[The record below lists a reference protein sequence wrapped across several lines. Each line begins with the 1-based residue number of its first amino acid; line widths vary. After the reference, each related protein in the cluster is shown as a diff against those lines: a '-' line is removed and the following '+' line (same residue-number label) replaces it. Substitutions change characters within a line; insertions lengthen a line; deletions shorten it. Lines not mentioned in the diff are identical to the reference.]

1 MSEAT
6 ERFNPAP
13 SRKLGRLPHD
23 PVALA
28 SAPQLAGHPFAA
40 AAPRAVVDRR
50 EVPFQPGLYHN
61 DTLPDCT
68 AVGLANAASA
78 VAALNGFA
86 LAIVPDKVTAFYA
99 GCVGCAPTF
108 EAMEA
113 TPGAVAL
120 DVLNCQVTQGFDV
133 GSQVPLVGLHGVL
146 PHDRTTL
153 ACAIDRLGHAYLG
166 VTLHERD
173 MEQSPMWDVVDGRD
187 DGKVVGGHLIV
198 GWDYTGLTDDA
209 TLRLATW
216 GKFQPATWRWLE
228 ARLNEAHALIWRQL
242 GATSGEDL
250 GVSVEALEAEL
261 ARIRTA

>member
-1 MSEAT
+1 
-6 ERFNPAP
+6 
-13 SRKLGRLPHD
+13 
-23 PVALA
+23 
-28 SAPQLAGHPFAA
+28 
-40 AAPRAVVDRR
+40 VVDRR

-68 AVGLANAASA
+68 AAGLANAANA

-86 LAIVPDKVTAFYA
+86 LAIVPEKVIAFYA

-108 EAMEA
+108 PAMLD
-113 TPGAVAL
+113 THGAMAL
-120 DVLNCQVTQGFDV
+120 DVLNRQVTQGFDV

-173 MEQSPMWDVVDGRD
+173 MEARPVWDVVDGRD
-187 DGKVVGGHLIV
+187 DGQVVGGHLIV
-198 GWDYTGLTDDA
+198 AWDYTGLSDDA
-209 TLRLATW
+209 TARVATW

-228 ARLNEAHALIWRQL
+228 TRLNEAHALIWRQL
-242 GATSGEDL
+242 GATTGQDL